1 MVKRHNR
8 LLVAYHVGADALLGI
23 TAFLL
28 AYAIRFESGLI
39 PLTKGH
45 PPLAQYLNILPF
57 IGVLVP
63 FAFHV
68 QGLYRLRR
76 GRSRVDDFF
85 AVFVGSIL
93 AVVFG
98 IVATLYFQAYYVPD
112 EVKDRGAYE
121 VSQIVWA
128 LFLPMNVTF
137 AFASREV
144 VREWLERRW
153 RAGIG
158 LKRILIAGAGELGRL
173 VADKILEHRELGYQ
187 IVGFVD
193 DRAGGDV
200 LGHRG
205 LPLLGTLDEAGEIA
219 EREGVDHLY
228 VALPAEE
235 HARMLQMLE
244 AIGQECVDVK
254 VVPDLLQVIALKARL
269 EDLDGI
275 PIININD
282 VPLQGFNS
290 ALKRS
295 IDIGLSL
302 AALLVLALPFGVIA
316 LIIRMSSRGPVFY
329 RQERMGLDGKPFLI
343 YKFRSMYIDAERE
356 TGPVF
361 ALHDDPRC
369 TAVGRFLRRTNVDE
383 LPQLWNVLRGDMSLV
398 GPRPERPFFVTQF
411 KQRIP
416 QYMLRHKVR
425 AGLTGW
431 AQVNGWRGN
440 TSIEKRIEYD
450 LYYIENWSVALDLKI
465 MWLTLVKGFFHK
477 HAY

>member
-1 MVKRHNR
+1 MVRRHNR
-8 LLVAYHVGADALLGI
+8 LLVAFYVISDAILAI
-23 TAFLL
+23 AAFVL
-28 AYAIRFESGLI
+28 AYVLRFESGFI
-39 PLTKGH
+39 PVTKGF
-45 PPLAQYLNILPF
+45 PPFSQYVNVLPF

-63 FAFHV
+63 FAFHI

-112 EVKDRGAYE
+112 ELKDRGAYE

-128 LFLPMNVTF
+128 FFLAFNVLLT
-137 AFASREV
+137 FASREL
-144 VREWLERRW
+144 VREALERRW

-173 VADKILEHRELGYQ
+173 VADRILEHRELGYHV
-187 IVGFVD
+187 VGFVD
-193 DRAGGDV
+193 DRAGGDY

-205 LPLLGTLDEAGEIA
+205 LPILGTLDEAGEIA
-219 EREGVDHLY
+219 SREGVDHLY

-235 HARMLQMLE
+235 HVRMLQLLE
-244 AIGQECVDVK
+244 VIGREMIDVK

-269 EDLDGI
+269 EDLDGL

-290 ALKRS
+290 FIKRALDVGIS
-295 IDIGLSL
+295 ATALSL
-302 AALLVLALPFGVIA
+302 LAIPFAIVSV
-316 LIIRMSSRGPVFY
+316 IIRRTSCGPILY
-329 RQERMGLDGKPFLI
+329 RQERFMI
-343 YKFRSMYIDAERE
+343 YKFRSMYEDAEAE
-356 TGPVF
+356 TGPIW
-361 ALHDDPRC
+361 AREDDPRC
-369 TAVGRFLRRTNVDE
+369 TPIGRLLRRTNIDE
-383 LPQLWNVLRGDMSLV
+383 MPQLWNVLRGDMSLV
-398 GPRPERPFFVTQF
+398 GPRPERPYFVDQF

-465 MWLTLVKGFFHK
+465 MWLTLLKGFFHK

>member
-1 MVKRHNR
+1 MVRRHNR
-8 LLVAYHVGADALLGI
+8 LLVAFYVMSDAILGVA
-23 TAFLL
+23 AFVL
-28 AYAIRFESGLI
+28 AYVVRFESGFI
-39 PLTKGH
+39 PVTKGF
-45 PPLAQYLNILPF
+45 PPFSQYVNVLPF
-57 IGVLVP
+57 VGVLVP

-112 EVKDRGAYE
+112 ELKDRGAYE
-121 VSQIVWA
+121 VSQLVW
-128 LFLPMNVTF
+128 LFFLAFNVLLT
-137 AFASREV
+137 FASREL
-144 VREWLERRW
+144 VREALERRW

-158 LKRILIAGAGELGRL
+158 LKRVLIAGAGELGRL
-173 VADKILEHRELGYQ
+173 VADRILERRELGYH

-193 DRAGGDV
+193 DRAGGDY

-205 LPLLGTLDEAGEIA
+205 LPILGTLDEAGDIA
-219 EREGVDHLY
+219 SRERIDHLY
-228 VALPAEE
+228 MALPAEE
-235 HARMLQMLE
+235 HVRMLQLLE
-244 AIGQECVDVK
+244 VVGREMIDVK

-290 ALKRS
+290 FIKRAL
-295 IDIGLSL
+295 DIAISST
-302 AALLVLALPFGVIA
+302 ALTFMAIPFGIVSL
-316 LIIRMSSRGPVFY
+316 LIRRSSSGAVFY

-343 YKFRSMYIDAERE
+343 YKFRSMYEDAEAE
-356 TGPVF
+356 SGPVW
-361 ALHDDPRC
+361 AREDDPRC
-369 TAVGRFLRRTNVDE
+369 TPIGRLLRRTNVDE
-383 LPQLWNVLRGDMSLV
+383 MPQLWNVLKGDMSLV
-398 GPRPERPFFVTQF
+398 GPRPERPYFVDQF

-450 LYYIENWSVALDLKI
+450 LYYIENWSVTLDLKI
-465 MWLTLVKGFFHK
+465 MWLTLLKGFFHK